1 MKRRDVGLVP
11 IKDDAVREQQAFID
25 VASRAPHVVGA
36 GRSRCRAAFD
46 HSMRHD
52 DDDCFSRV
60 ATNSSTVH
68 VGQQVSSFQRHA
80 WREDGAESGGSEEG
94 AEEAAGRLCLWCD
107 MCEGVSWRWRLRGR
121 YRCAA
126 ELLEYRAEVERCRGR
141 EGMHLQRGGEGGER
155 ATDSASRS
163 RRGC

>member
-1 MKRRDVGLVP
+1 M
-11 IKDDAVREQQAFID
+11 
-25 VASRAPHVVGA
+25 GA
-36 GRSRCRAAFD
+36 GRSRCRAAFA

-60 ATNSSTVH
+60 ATDISTVH
-68 VGQQVSSFQRHA
+68 VSSFQRHA

-107 MCEGVSWRWRLRGR
+107 MCEGESWRGKILRGR
-121 YRCAA
+121 HRCAA
-126 ELLEYRAEVERCRGR
+126 ELLVYRAEVERCRGR
-141 EGMHLQRGGEGGER
+141 EGMHMHMQRGGEGGER

>member
-1 MKRRDVGLVP
+1 M
-11 IKDDAVREQQAFID
+11 
-25 VASRAPHVVGA
+25 GA
-36 GRSRCRAAFD
+36 GRSRCRAAFA

-60 ATNSSTVH
+60 ATDISTVH

-107 MCEGVSWRWRLRGR
+107 MCEGVSWRGKILRGQ
-121 YRCAA
+121 
-126 ELLEYRAEVERCRGR
+126 V
-141 EGMHLQRGGEGGER
+141 
-155 ATDSASRS
+155 
-163 RRGC
+163 